1 MNRDKQIEAM
11 YKDVYEAI
19 EHNSVIDVIHGGYI
33 GINTD
38 GLTKELYDDGYR
50 KSTEVAEELL
60 EMAEC
65 YGAGVL
71 FWKKVK
77 QFAIELK
84 KKYTEGN
91 L

>member
-1 MNRDKQIEAM
+1 MRDKQIEEMAKVIGTVPPVEI
-11 YKDVYEAI
+11 YGGRSHGKKVFYTTHIA
-19 EHNSVIDVIHGGYI
+19 EH
-33 GINTD
+33 
-38 GLTKELYDDGYR
+38 LYDNGYR

-84 KKYTEGN
+84 KK
-91 L
+91 